1 MTSHAQYYEENL
13 YPLLDKIL
21 KTANSLSS
29 PFYLTGGTAETTIQ
43 LNGKEIPVRMK
54 AILHCDKNWGI
65 GKNNSLMF
73 RLPKDM
79 AFFRRTTKGKT
90 VVMGKNTL
98 LSLPGRKPLKDRT
111 NIILSSSIEKDGRY
125 GFIVASNLEE
135 LKAVLSGIDNDE
147 IYVIG
152 GAMTCRLLLPYC
164 DEALVTKVDAD
175 GNADVF
181 FEDLDRNPS
190 WELVEEDPL
199 EKDGDYITRFCRYK
213 NKQPRKL

>member
-13 YPLLDKIL
+13 HPLQDKIL

-65 GKNNSLMF
+65 GKNDNLMF

-90 VVMGKNTL
+90 VVMGTNTL
-98 LSLPGRKPLKDRT
+98 LSLPGGKPLKDRT
-111 NIILSSSIEKDGRY
+111 NIVLSSSLEKDGKS

-135 LKAVLSGIDNDE
+135 LKAVLSRIDNDE

-152 GAMTCRLLLPYC
+152 GAMTYRLLLPYC

-175 GNADVF
+175 GNADAF
-181 FEDLDRNPS
+181 FEDLDKNPS
-190 WELVEEDPL
+190 WELVEEGPP
-199 EKDGDYITRFCRYK
+199 EKDGEFTIRFYRYK

>member
-1 MTSHAQYYEENL
+1 
-13 YPLLDKIL
+13 
-21 KTANSLSS
+21 
-29 PFYLTGGTAETTIQ
+29 
-43 LNGKEIPVRMK
+43 MK

-65 GKNNSLMF
+65 GKNNNLMF
-73 RLPKDM
+73 RLAKDM

-90 VVMGKNTL
+90 VVMGTNTL
-98 LSLPGRKPLKDRT
+98 LSLPGEKPLKDRM
-111 NIILSSSIEKDGRY
+111 NIVLSSSLEKDGRS
-125 GFIVASNLEE
+125 GFIIASNLEE